1 MEVKQRGNPLRFA
14 WRKLNLVRMIL
25 LVVLVFLVGC
35 SPGIEQ
41 VPAKP
46 GGSADFDPGST
57 LSNTPTQASAS
68 DLAAESDAPPVL
80 PNHGP
85 APELSNEVWL
95 NSDHPLRLAE
105 LRGKVVLL
113 EMWTFG

>member
-1 MEVKQRGNPLRFA
+1 M
-14 WRKLNLVRMIL
+14 VRMFL
-25 LVVLVFLVGC
+25 LVLLVFLVGC

-41 VPAKP
+41 VPTKSA
-46 GGSADFDPGST
+46 GSADFGPGST
-57 LSNTPTQASAS
+57 LSSAPTQANDS
-68 DLAAESDAPPVL
+68 DLADESDSPPVL
-80 PNHGP
+80 PSLGP
-85 APELSNEVWL
+85 EPELTNDVWL

>member
-1 MEVKQRGNPLRFA
+1 
-14 WRKLNLVRMIL
+14 LVRMIL
-25 LVVLVFLVGC
+25 LLLLVFLIGC

-41 VPAKP
+41 VPSIP
-46 GGSADFDPGST
+46 EGSADFDHGST
-57 LSNTPTQASAS
+57 LGNAPTQSSAF
-68 DLAAESDAPPVL
+68 DLADESDPAPVL
-80 PNHGP
+80 PNLGP
-85 APELSNEVWL
+85 APELTNDVWL

>member
-1 MEVKQRGNPLRFA
+1 M
-14 WRKLNLVRMIL
+14 NLVRMIL
-25 LVVLVFLVGC
+25 LVLLVFLIGC
-35 SPGIEQ
+35 YPAIEQ
-41 VPAKP
+41 VPTKP
-46 GGSADFDPGST
+46 EGSADFDPGST
-57 LSNTPTQASAS
+57 LKGAPTQTSAAG
-68 DLAAESDAPPVL
+68 LADESDPAPVPVL

-85 APELSNEVWL
+85 TPELTSDVWL

>member
-1 MEVKQRGNPLRFA
+1 MS
-14 WRKLNLVRMIL
+14 L
-25 LVVLVFLVGC
+25 LVLLVFLVGC

-41 VPAKP
+41 VPTKSA
-46 GGSADFDPGST
+46 GSADFGPGST
-57 LSNTPTQASAS
+57 LSSAPTQANVS
-68 DLAAESDAPPVL
+68 DLADESDPPPIL

-85 APELSNEVWL
+85 APELTNDVWL
-95 NSDHPLRLAE
+95 NTDHPLRLAE

>member
-1 MEVKQRGNPLRFA
+1 MA
-14 WRKLNLVRMIL
+14 RMIL
-25 LVVLVFLVGC
+25 LVLLVFLVGC

-41 VPAKP
+41 VSTES
-46 GGSADFDPGST
+46 GQSTDFDPVST
-57 LSNTPTQASAS
+57 SSSAPTQAIDSES
-68 DLAAESDAPPVL
+68 EDDLDSSPLL

-85 APELSNEVWL
+85 APELTNEVWL
-95 NSDHPLRLAE
+95 NTDHPLRLSD

>member
-1 MEVKQRGNPLRFA
+1 MEINQHGPRLRFT

-25 LVVLVFLVGC
+25 LILMVFPIGC

-41 VPAKP
+41 APTKP

-57 LSNTPTQASAS
+57 LNDAPTQTSAS
-68 DLAAESDAPPVL
+68 VQADESSPAPVL
-80 PNHGP
+80 PNLGP
-85 APELSNEVWL
+85 APELTNDVWL